1 MATRTGLAMALLN
14 TVALLIPYNAIEATY
29 HRLDT
34 PPSERLSPPD
44 AGRVNVFLESGGPV
58 PVGRQL
64 DNNFPIDALLT
75 SSGHRV

>member
-1 MATRTGLAMALLN
+1 MVGYSMAWYWRDMAI
-14 TVALLIPYNAIEATY
+14 IP
-29 HRLDT
+29 DT
-34 PPSERLSPPD
+34 
-44 AGRVNVFLESGGPV
+44 GRVNVFLESGGPV